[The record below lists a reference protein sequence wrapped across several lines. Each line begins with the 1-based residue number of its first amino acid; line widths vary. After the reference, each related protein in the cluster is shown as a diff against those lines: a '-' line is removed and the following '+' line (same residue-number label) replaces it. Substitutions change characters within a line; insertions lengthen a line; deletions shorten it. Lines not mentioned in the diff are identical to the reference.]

1 MSKGEDIL
9 LFDTIIGIMLF
20 AYGASTG
27 STTLLAFQNI
37 NVPKLAPAVGGV
49 FQNCQNTDLGCISS
63 NIAVA
68 TAYVGWAIVNLPIL
82 LIFLLQLFIGF
93 ANVVLITVFSPQFTA
108 NGVPFLGLFLVGL
121 QLYPLWEAI
130 RTVRGSSTGV

>member
-49 FQNCQNTDLGCISS
+49 FNSEMKLIS
-63 NIAVA
+63 
-68 TAYVGWAIVNLPIL
+68 
-82 LIFLLQLFIGF
+82 
-93 ANVVLITVFSPQFTA
+93 
-108 NGVPFLGLFLVGL
+108 
-121 QLYPLWEAI
+121 
-130 RTVRGSSTGV
+130 